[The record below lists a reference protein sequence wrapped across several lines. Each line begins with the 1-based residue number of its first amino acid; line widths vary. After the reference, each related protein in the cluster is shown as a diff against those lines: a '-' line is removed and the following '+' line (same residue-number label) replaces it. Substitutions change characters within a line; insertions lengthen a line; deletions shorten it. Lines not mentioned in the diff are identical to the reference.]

1 MNLIKTIILEDEKE
15 QSDQTIAFLNQ
26 YASETKKC
34 SFDIRSFAA
43 PMEFLSTYKHDVDL
57 LFLDI
62 RMPGM
67 TGMDVAKEIRSKDP
81 EVMIIFITS
90 LTQYAVEGYSVS
102 AEDYILKPLSY
113 PEFKLKM
120 NRALS
125 RIQVKSGK
133 VLMFVDK
140 EGISKISAN
149 NIMYIETNLH
159 RLIFHDNE
167 GFTHVR
173 HQSMKECEDELKE
186 SDFIR
191 INSSYLVNLHYASKI
206 VDGDMVLNDQTKLKI
221 SRPRMNDVS
230 ELFARFK
237 K

>member
-1 MNLIKTIILEDEKE
+1 MELIKAIVLEDEKE

-34 SFDIRSFAA
+34 SFDIHAFSS
-43 PMEFLSTYKHDVDL
+43 PMEFLCAYKHDADL

-67 TGMDVAKEIRSKDP
+67 TGMDVAKEIRKKDP

-133 VLMFVDK
+133 TLMFVDK
-140 EGISKISAN
+140 DGISKISASS
-149 NIMYIETNLH
+149 IMYVETNLH
-159 RLIFHDNE
+159 KLIFHDNE
-167 GFTHVR
+167 GFTHIR
-173 HQSMKECEDELKE
+173 HQAMKECEDELKE
-186 SDFIR
+186 FDFIR
-191 INSSYLVNLHYASKI
+191 INSSFLVNLHYASKI
-206 VDGDMVLNDQTKLKI
+206 ADGDMILNDQTKLKI
-221 SRPRMNDVS
+221 SRPRMAEVN
-230 ELFARFK
+230 ELFAKFK
-237 K
+237 Q